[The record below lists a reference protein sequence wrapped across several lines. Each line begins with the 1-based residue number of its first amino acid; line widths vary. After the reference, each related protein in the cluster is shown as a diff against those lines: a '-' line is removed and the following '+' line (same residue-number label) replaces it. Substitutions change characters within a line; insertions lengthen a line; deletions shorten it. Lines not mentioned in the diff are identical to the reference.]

1 MNFRIAD
8 TFTDSLSRLAGD
20 EQKAVNSQDHNP
32 NTGNSPA
39 RGIRTGSQ
47 RIRSATQGGARSQ
60 LLLGPALVSA
70 QLASRANA
78 SRVCSIRLCA
88 DNSVV

>member
-1 MNFRIAD
+1 MPDYPTLIPK
-8 TFTDSLSRLAGD
+8 TTTPTPETLPG
-20 EQKAVNSQDHNP
+20 
-32 NTGNSPA
+32 G
-39 RGIRTGSQ
+39 GIRTGSQ

-78 SRVCSIRLCA
+78 SRVCSIRLWA

>member
-1 MNFRIAD
+1 MPNYPTLIPKTTTPTPETLPGEGFVQA
-8 TFTDSLSRLAGD
+8 LSGFDQLL
-20 EQKAVNSQDHNP
+20 KAVLEAS
-32 NTGNSPA
+32 
-39 RGIRTGSQ
+39 
-47 RIRSATQGGARSQ
+47 

-78 SRVCSIRLCA
+78 SRGCSIRLCA